1 MRGGLAAALAM
12 GAALAAGGVGVAS
25 ATPAPNPT
33 DGLVLRPGRNRGEG
47 GHRGKPHLDG
57 KRRKRRN
64 RNHVS
69 RRVRQAHRKAR
80 KA

>member
-1 MRGGLAAALAM
+1 M
-12 GAALAAGGVGVAS
+12 
-25 ATPAPNPT
+25 PDPT

-69 RRVRQAHRKAR
+69 RRVRLAHRKAR